1 MAGILRVPKSIY
13 KSVYISGIEWSI
25 SFFTNELDMLKRK
38 RVKTILSLHLKIIF
52 FVYLSKGLLLGYDIV
67 DVCGDDGDGD
77 GITTFLN
84 RHSNLQPQL
93 SGSSKLVLT
102 IKTCLLVFHTD
113 HILTIHL
120 QKLMVNKEP
129 IPSRSKHFSRSR
141 GEKMESLEFYKFVGG
156 SKHLAA
162 DESTTMEVIFPS
174 LNWNPMCPDES

>member
-1 MAGILRVPKSIY
+1 MWGWWWWWRHHHLPQSPLQPATT
-13 KSVYISGIEWSI
+13 IEW
-25 SFFTNELDMLKRK
+25 FF
-38 RVKTILSLHLKIIF
+38 KT
-52 FVYLSKGLLLGYDIV
+52 
-67 DVCGDDGDGD
+67 
-77 GITTFLN
+77 GI
-84 RHSNLQPQL
+84 
-93 SGSSKLVLT
+93 LT

-141 GEKMESLEFYKFVGG
+141 GEKTNAESLEFYKFVGG

-174 LNWNPMCPDES
+174 LNWNPMCPDESWPLKDRDKCALILHWQGKTVVFSWATSTISEVHLAKCGVNFSK